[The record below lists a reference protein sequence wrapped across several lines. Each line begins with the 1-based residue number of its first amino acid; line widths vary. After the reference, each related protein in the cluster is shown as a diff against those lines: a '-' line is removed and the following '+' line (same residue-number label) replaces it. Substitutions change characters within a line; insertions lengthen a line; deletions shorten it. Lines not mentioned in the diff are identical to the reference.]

1 MWNPFKRSADTLL
14 TASDKQL
21 LVEAIQLAE
30 KHTCGEIRVYIE
42 SHLGKMDALSRA
54 TEIFFKHKMN
64 ETKNRNAVLIYVA
77 VKDKKIA
84 IYGDQGIYEKLGLE
98 FWYSQVQ
105 EMISH
110 FKEMNYVKGIS
121 TVVKEIGDTLSV
133 HFPYDRTSDTNEL
146 SDEIMIGK

>member
-14 TASDKQL
+14 TNADKQL

-30 KHTCGEIRVYIE
+30 KHTCGEIRVYVE
-42 SHLGKMDALSRA
+42 SNVGKLDALSRA
-54 TEIFFKHKMN
+54 TEIFFKNKMN
-64 ETKNRNAVLIYVA
+64 ATKNRNGVLIYVA

-105 EMISH
+105 EMTGH
-110 FKEMNYVKGIS
+110 FKAMNYVMGIS
-121 TVVKEIGDTLSV
+121 TVIKEIGDTLST
-133 HFPYDRTSDTNEL
+133 HFPYNRETDIQEL
-146 SDEIMIGK
+146 PDEIMIGK

>member
-1 MWNPFKRSADTLL
+1 MWNPFKRSDDTLL

-30 KHTCGEIRVYIE
+30 KTTSGEIRVYIE
-42 SHLGKMDALSRA
+42 NKIGKGDALSRA

-64 ETKNRNAVLIYVA
+64 ETQQRNGVLVYVA
-77 VKDKKIA
+77 VKDKKLA
-84 IYGDQGIYEKLGLE
+84 VYADQGIYEKVGIE

-105 EMISH
+105 EMTSH
-110 FKEMNYVKGIS
+110 FKQMNYVQGMSAVI
-121 TVVKEIGDTLSV
+121 KEIGEALTA
-133 HFPYDRTSDTNEL
+133 HFPYDRSTDTNEL